1 MADGDSFD
9 NVFRRR
15 RIPPGTKRGNSGG
28 PKGVS
33 TFHGPSE
40 VEGDWLGDS
49 RVRDIL
55 RLKME
60 LELCL
65 TESEL

>member
-1 MADGDSFD
+1 MAAGESFD

-15 RIPPGTKRGNSGG
+15 RIPPGKERGNSGG

-33 TFHGPSE
+33 TFHAPSE
-40 VEGDWLGDS
+40 VAGDCTGDCIGDS

-55 RLKME
+55 RL
-60 LELCL
+60 
-65 TESEL
+65 